1 MLLLLQICGGL
12 VALYFG
18 GEALVRGAE
27 VIGRRLGMSSL
38 LLGLTV
44 VAFGTSAPELA
55 VSIDAAITG
64 RPDIALANVVGSNLA
79 NIGLVAALVALL
91 GPVATER
98 VVVRQDVPM
107 MMLSFLALVVC
118 LLDGVI
124 EFHEGLL
131 LFIALAIYTLHLL
144 RGRRG
149 TADEPEAEEAGEV
162 AAGIPRAVLLAAAG
176 VALLAVGGDQLVAG
190 AAGLAERFE
199 VSEAWI
205 GLTVVAVG
213 TSLPEIAA
221 SLVAAR
227 RGHSGMA
234 IGNVVGSNIWN
245 SLGVLGLSAAVVPL
259 QARTLE
265 WHMLGAML
273 AAGLL
278 LWWMLWRSGVIGR
291 WSGALLLV
299 GYLGYQ
305 VAAF

>member
-1 MLLLLQICGGL
+1 MLLLLVQIVGGL

-144 RGRRG
+144 RGRRDV
-149 TADEPEAEEAGEV
+149 ADGPEDGEAAV
-162 AAGIPRAVLLAAAG
+162 GIPRAVLLAVAG

-190 AAGLAERFE
+190 AAGLADRFD

-227 RGHSGMA
+227 RGHSGMS

-245 SLGVLGLSAAVVPL
+245 SLGVLGLAAAVVPL

-273 AAGLL
+273 AAGAL
-278 LWWMLWRSGVIGR
+278 LWWMLWRRGVIGR
-291 WSGALLLV
+291 WSGALLLA